1 MSLTTDHDDDLLV
14 AVPDYDII
22 DTLGQSFGRQHAR
35 YRIVCKEGGHA
46 WEVQRRWTELRV
58 TIDALKATHVNA
70 FSAPGVPDFEP
81 HAWWRVGPAALQ
93 PEFFDPD
100 RGTKQDAACEAIEGA
115 PPIWTDNRLGSLSS

>member
-70 FSAPGVPDFEP
+70 FSAG
-81 HAWWRVGPAALQ
+81 RVDDELNAGPL
-93 PEFFDPD
+93 D
-100 RGTKQDAACEAIEGA
+100 
-115 PPIWTDNRLGSLSS
+115 RLGDPGRRRFFVTSESWQHAARQRTSTCWQQGSICACA